1 MPSADA
7 SAPDAFRL
15 PRNVKPSRYRL
26 TLQPDLETFTFK
38 GEQTVDIEIVEPT
51 SSVALNA
58 AELEIGRAALRR
70 PPFDSPPEGGIGG
83 GNSPAQGGNGGGL
96 AALSISLDADA
107 ETVTLDFGETLA
119 PGPAQLDLEFTGV
132 LNDRLV
138 GFYRSEYQA
147 PNPETGESET
157 RYLATTQFEATDA
170 RRAFPCWDEPA
181 QKAVFDV
188 TLVFA
193 DGYQA
198 VSNTPIVE
206 EKILR
211 SAQNDNGSGQNDNGA
226 VQSDVGPGLKSVR
239 FAETPVMSTY
249 LLAFVVGDLAAVAAD
264 AADGTRVGVWTTRG
278 KENQAGFALD
288 TSVKLLGYFNE
299 YFGIPYPLPK
309 LDHIAI
315 PDFAAGAMENWGCV
329 TYRETA
335 LLVDPENSSAGTR
348 QRVAEVVAHEMA
360 HMWFGDLVTM
370 EWWDDL
376 WLNESFASWMGTKA
390 VDWLFPDW
398 EMWTQFVNMD
408 TNRALSLDGLKNS
421 HPIEQEVKNPAEV
434 SQLFDAISYSKG
446 ASVIRMLEQFLGPE
460 VFRGGLYRY
469 LSGNEYGNARTQDLW
484 AALEQESGQPVTA
497 IMDSWVMQMGYPV
510 LQVEAERS
518 ADDAQLSLS
527 QERFVYDRPEIAEL
541 DGDAP
546 PDIPDIEDAGEIWR
560 VPVTV
565 SAPGQ
570 VTASTVMEAREA
582 QLTIP
587 TGDWYKV
594 NADQTGFYRVNYSG
608 DDWRRLAPAISSREL
623 PATDRLG
630 IQNDAYALSRA
641 GLLPITQ
648 FLELAGSYSGETD
661 ASVWSDLASNLRDI
675 EQLIAAEPVRPAYQK
690 FGRELF
696 GPAARRAGWTPRP
709 GDGHLDS
716 LLRSTV
722 LGQAGSYNDPETL
735 AQATELFNSYLSDP
749 EAVHPDLR
757 GVVFSLAAQAP
768 TSDSERRATFD
779 RLWELEGRAT
789 LQEEKIRLLL
799 SMSRF
804 QDAGLLRE
812 TLERALSPRVRSQDT
827 ITVVSGVAAN
837 PVGREPAWEFIKDN
851 WAEFDRRYGGGGFG
865 LMRLVSVCSSFTT
878 EERRAD
884 VEGFFAE
891 HPAPA
896 AERTIRQALE
906 RIRLNIRWL
915 EQNLPALNA
924 WFGV

>member
-7 SAPDAFRL
+7 VVL
-15 PRNVKPSRYRL
+15 PRNVKPSKYRL
-26 TLQPDLETFTFK
+26 TLQPDLETFTFR

-51 SSVALNA
+51 ARITLNA
-58 AELEIGRAALRR
+58 AELEIGNATLHRNGSSSAAH
-70 PPFDSPPEGGIGG
+70 
-83 GNSPAQGGNGGGL
+83 
-96 AALSISLDADA
+96 SISLDAGA
-107 ETVTLDFGETLA
+107 ETATLDFGRTLS
-119 PGPAQLDLEFTGV
+119 PGKARLEMQFTGT

-138 GFYRSEYQA
+138 GFYRSEYQD
-147 PNPETGESET
+147 SEGQT

-188 TLVFA
+188 TLVF
-193 DGYQA
+193 DRLFQA
-198 VSNTPIVE
+198 VSNTPAVE
-206 EKILR
+206 ET
-211 SAQNDNGSGQNDNGA
+211 APA
-226 VQSDVGPGLKSVR
+226 PGLKSVR

-249 LLAFVVGDLAAVAAD
+249 LLAFVIGDLVSVEAD
-264 AADGTRVGVWTTRG
+264 AADGTRVGIWTTRG

-288 TSVKLLGYFNE
+288 TSVKLLGYFND
-299 YFGIPYPLPK
+299 YFSIPYPLPK

-390 VDWLFPDW
+390 VDWLFPEW

-446 ASVIRMLEQFLGPE
+446 GSVIRMLENFLGPE

-469 LSGNEYGNARTQDLW
+469 LKGHEYGNARTQDLW
-484 AALEQESGQPVTA
+484 QALEEESGRPVTS
-497 IMDSWVMQMGYPV
+497 IMDSWVKQTGYPV
-510 LQVEAERS
+510 LEVEADRRGEGV
-518 ADDAQLSLS
+518 QISLT
-527 QERFVYDRPEIAEL
+527 QERFVYDRLLGDEEPNPEV
-541 DGDAP
+541 
-546 PDIPDIEDAGEIWR
+546 WQ
-560 VPVTV
+560 VPVSV
-565 SAPGQ
+565 SAPGAAS
-570 VTASTVMEAREA
+570 ASTVMESKEA
-582 QLTIP
+582 ALTVP
-587 TGDWYKV
+587 SDSPANDWYKV
-594 NADQTGFYRVNYSG
+594 NAGQTGFFRVNYSG
-608 DDWRRLAPAISSREL
+608 DDWQRLSPAISALEL

-641 GLLPITQ
+641 GLLPVTQ
-648 FLELAGSYSGETD
+648 FLELASSYSGETD

-675 EQLIAAEPVRPAYQK
+675 EQLIAGEPVHPAYQR

-696 GPAARRAGWTPRP
+696 GPAARRAGWNPRP

-722 LGQAGSYNDPETL
+722 LGQSGSYNDPETL
-735 AQATELFNSYLSDP
+735 AQAADLFQRYLSD
-749 EAVHPDLR
+749 ADSVHPDLR
-757 GVVFSLAAQAP
+757 GVVFSLAAQAGG
-768 TSDSERRATFD
+768 RYTFD
-779 RLWELEGRAT
+779 QLWELESRAT

-799 SMSRF
+799 AMSRF
-804 QDAGLLRE
+804 QDTGLLNE

-827 ITVVSGVAAN
+827 ITVVAGVAAN
-837 PVGREPAWEFIKDN
+837 PAGREPAWDFVKNN

-865 LMRLVSVCSSFTT
+865 LMRLVSICNSFTT
-878 EERRAD
+878 AERMAD
-884 VEGFFAE
+884 VENFFAE
-891 HPAPA
+891 NPAPA

-906 RIRLNIRWL
+906 RMRLNIRWV
-915 EQNLPALNA
+915 EQNRPALNA

>member
-7 SAPDAFRL
+7 VVL
-15 PRNVKPSRYRL
+15 PASVKPKKYRL
-26 TLQPDLETFTFK
+26 TLQPDLNTFTFK

-51 SSVALNA
+51 ARIVLNA
-58 AELEIGRAALRR
+58 AELEISGVTLRR
-70 PPFDSPPEGGIGG
+70 
-83 GNSPAQGGNGGGL
+83 NG
-96 AALSISLDADA
+96 SETSTHSVSLDADT
-107 ETVTLDFGETLA
+107 ETVTLDFGRTLS
-119 PGPAQLDLEFTGV
+119 PGRAQLEMEFTGI

-138 GFYRSEYQA
+138 GFYRSEYQDT
-147 PNPETGESET
+147 EGQT
-157 RYLATTQFEATDA
+157 RHLATTQFEATDA

-188 TLVFA
+188 TLIFDDA
-193 DGYQA
+193 YQA

-206 EKILR
+206 E
-211 SAQNDNGSGQNDNGA
+211 SSPA
-226 VQSDVGPGLKSVR
+226 PGLRSVR
-239 FAETPVMSTY
+239 FGETPIMSTY
-249 LLAFVVGDLAAVAAD
+249 LLAFVVGDLVSVEAD
-264 AADGTRVGVWTTRG
+264 AADGTRVGIWTTRG

-315 PDFAAGAMENWGCV
+315 PDFAAGAMENWGAV

-390 VDWLFPDW
+390 VDWLFPEW

-446 ASVIRMLEQFLGPE
+446 GSVIRMLENFLGPE
-460 VFRGGLYRY
+460 VFQGGLYRY
-469 LSGNEYGNARTQDLW
+469 LKGHEYGNARTQDLW
-484 AALEQESGQPVTA
+484 EALEEESGLPVTN
-497 IMDSWVMQMGYPV
+497 IMDSWVKQTGYPV
-510 LQVEAERS
+510 LQVQAARS
-518 ADDAQLSLS
+518 EDEVQVSLS
-527 QERFVYDRPEIAEL
+527 QERFVYDRLLGEEEPNPEV
-541 DGDAP
+541 
-546 PDIPDIEDAGEIWR
+546 WQ

-565 SAPGQ
+565 SAPG
-570 VTASTVMEAREA
+570 ASSASMVMEAKEA
-582 QLTIP
+582 AVSLP
-587 TGDWYKV
+587 AASPANDWYKV
-594 NADQTGFYRVNYSG
+594 NADQTGFYRVNYTNE
-608 DDWRRLAPAISSREL
+608 DWQRLAPAIRSLEL

-675 EQLIAAEPVRPAYQK
+675 EQLIADEPVRPAYQR

-696 GPAARRAGWTPRP
+696 APAARRAGWTPRP
-709 GDGHLDS
+709 DDGHLDS

-722 LGQAGSYNDPETL
+722 LGQSGTYNDPETL
-735 AQATELFNSYLSDP
+735 AQATDLFQRYLSDP
-749 EAVHPDLR
+749 DAVHPDLR
-757 GVVFSLAAQAP
+757 GVVFSLAAQAG
-768 TSDSERRATFD
+768 DRATYD
-779 RLWELEGRAT
+779 QLWELEERAS

-799 SMSRF
+799 AMSRF
-804 QDAGLLRE
+804 QDVELLND
-812 TLERALSPRVRSQDT
+812 TLERALSSRVRSQDT
-827 ITVVSGVAAN
+827 ITVVAGVAAN
-837 PVGREPAWEFIKDN
+837 PAGREPAWEFVKSN

-865 LMRLVSVCSSFTT
+865 LMRLVSIVNSFTT
-878 EERRAD
+878 EERMAD
-884 VEGFFAE
+884 VERFFADN
-891 HPAPA
+891 PAPA

-906 RIRLNIRWL
+906 RMRLNIRWL
-915 EQNLPALNA
+915 EQNRQALNA
-924 WFGV
+924 WFGL

>member
-7 SAPDAFRL
+7 VVL
-15 PRNVKPSRYRL
+15 PANVKPTKYRM
-26 TLQPDLETFTFK
+26 TLQPDLGSFTFT
-38 GEQTVDIEIVEPT
+38 GEQTIDIDIVVPT
-51 SSVALNA
+51 ARIMLNA
-58 AELEIGRAALRR
+58 AELEISEVTLRR
-70 PPFDSPPEGGIGG
+70 
-83 GNSPAQGGNGGGL
+83 NG
-96 AALSISLDADA
+96 ALMPVRSVSMDEES
-107 ETVTLDFGETLA
+107 ETATLDFGETLA
-119 PGPAQLDLEFTGV
+119 QGLAQIDMKFTGI

-138 GFYRSEYQA
+138 GFYRSEYQD
-147 PNPETGESET
+147 TQGQT
-157 RYLATTQFEATDA
+157 RHLATTQFEATDA

-188 TLVFA
+188 TLVF
-193 DGYQA
+193 DDSLEA
-198 VSNTPIVE
+198 VSNTPVVE
-206 EKILR
+206 ESR
-211 SAQNDNGSGQNDNGA
+211 PA
-226 VQSDVGPGLKSVR
+226 PGLRSVR
-239 FAETPVMSTY
+239 FGETPVMSTY
-249 LLAFVVGDLAAVAAD
+249 LLAFVVGDIVSVEAD
-264 AADGTRVGVWTTRG
+264 AADGTTVGVWTTRG

-288 TSVKLLGYFNE
+288 TSVKLLGYFND

-446 ASVIRMLEQFLGPE
+446 GSVIRMLENFLGPE
-460 VFRGGLYRY
+460 VFQGGLYRY
-469 LSGNEYGNARTQDLW
+469 LKGHEYGNARTQDLW
-484 AALEQESGQPVTA
+484 AALEEESGLPVTS
-497 IMDSWVMQMGYPV
+497 IMDSWVKQTGYPV
-510 LQVEAERS
+510 LQIEADRR
-518 ADDAQLSLS
+518 ADGVQVSLS
-527 QERFVYDRPEIAEL
+527 QERFVYDRLLGEEPNPEV
-541 DGDAP
+541 
-546 PDIPDIEDAGEIWR
+546 WQ
-560 VPVTV
+560 VPVSV
-565 SAPGQ
+565 SAPG
-570 VTASTVMEAREA
+570 VASASTVMDTREA
-582 QLTIP
+582 VITLP
-587 TGDWYKV
+587 AASPSEDWYKV
-594 NADQTGFYRVNYSG
+594 NADQTGFFRVNYSTE
-608 DDWRRLAPAISSREL
+608 DWQRLAPAISALEL

-641 GLLPITQ
+641 GLLPVTQ
-648 FLELAGSYSGETD
+648 FLELAGSYAGETD

-675 EQLIAAEPVRPAYQK
+675 EQLISGEAVHPTYRR

-696 GPAARRAGWTPRP
+696 GPAARRAGWTPLP
-709 GDGHLDS
+709 EDGHLDS

-722 LGQAGSYNDPETL
+722 LGQSGSYGDEETL
-735 AQATELFNSYLSDP
+735 AQASDLFRQYLENP

-757 GVVFSLAAQAP
+757 GIVFSLAAQAG
-768 TSDSERRATFD
+768 D
-779 RLWELEGRAT
+779 RTTYDQLWELEERT
-789 LQEEKIRLLL
+789 SLQEEKIRLLL
-799 SMSRF
+799 AMSRF
-804 QDAGLLRE
+804 QDVGLLNG
-812 TLERALSPRVRSQDT
+812 TLESSLSARVRSQDT

-837 PVGREPAWEFIKDN
+837 PVGRETAWEFVKSN

-865 LMRLVSVCSSFTT
+865 LMRLVSTVNSFTT
-878 EERRAD
+878 EEQMAD
-884 VEGFFAE
+884 VETFFTDN
-891 HPAPA
+891 PAPA

-906 RIRLNIRWL
+906 RMRLNIRWL
-915 EQNLPALNA
+915 EQNRSALNA
-924 WFGV
+924 WFGL

>member
-1 MPSADA
+1 MPSAEA
-7 SAPDAFRL
+7 AVL
-15 PRNVKPSRYRL
+15 PANVKPSKYKM
-26 TLQPDLETFTFK
+26 TLQPDLKTFTFK
-38 GEQTVDIEIVEPT
+38 GEQTIDIDIVVPT
-51 SSVALNA
+51 ARVMLNA
-58 AELEIGRAALRR
+58 AELEISEVSLRR
-70 PPFDSPPEGGIGG
+70 
-83 GNSPAQGGNGGGL
+83 NGASTPL
-96 AALSISLDADA
+96 RSISADEGT

-119 PGPAQLDLEFTGV
+119 QGPAQLYMRFSGI

-138 GFYRSEYQA
+138 GFYRSEYQDTA
-147 PNPETGESET
+147 GQTQF
-157 RYLATTQFEATDA
+157 LATTQFEATDA

-181 QKAVFDV
+181 QKAVFDA
-188 TLVFA
+188 TLVF
-193 DGYQA
+193 DDSLQA

-206 EKILR
+206 E
-211 SAQNDNGSGQNDNGA
+211 SCP
-226 VQSDVGPGLKSVR
+226 VPGLKSVR
-239 FAETPVMSTY
+239 FGETPVMSTY
-249 LLAFVVGDLAAVAAD
+249 LLAFVVGDVVSVEAKAAN
-264 AADGTRVGVWTTRG
+264 GTTVGVWTTRG

-315 PDFAAGAMENWGCV
+315 PDFAAGAMENWGCI

-335 LLVDPENSSAGTR
+335 LLVDPDNSSAGTR

-446 ASVIRMLEQFLGPE
+446 GSVLRMLENFLTPD
-460 VFRGGLYRY
+460 VFQKGLYRY
-469 LSGNEYGNARTQDLW
+469 LKANEYGNARTQDLW
-484 AALEQESGQPVTA
+484 AALEEESGLPVTR
-497 IMDSWVMQMGYPV
+497 IMDSWVKQTGYPV
-510 LQVEAERS
+510 LQIEADRRG
-518 ADDAQLSLS
+518 DGVKVSLS
-527 QERFVYDRPEIAEL
+527 QERFVYDHL
-541 DGDAP
+541 L
-546 PDIPDIEDAGEIWR
+546 GEEEPNPVVWQ
-560 VPVTV
+560 VPVSV
-565 SAPGQ
+565 SAPGAAS
-570 VTASTVMEAREA
+570 ASTVMESKEA
-582 QLTIP
+582 VIMIP
-587 TGDWYKV
+587 APSPYDDWYKV
-594 NADQTGFYRVNYSG
+594 NVDQTGFFRVNYSSE
-608 DDWRRLAPAISSREL
+608 DWQRLAPAINAREL

-641 GLLPITQ
+641 GLLPVTQ
-648 FLELAGSYSGETD
+648 FLELAGSYAGETD

-675 EQLIAAEPVRPAYQK
+675 EQLIAGEPVHPSYQS

-709 GDGHLDS
+709 EDGHLDS

-722 LGQAGSYNDPETL
+722 LGQAGSYGDDETL
-735 AQATELFNSYLSDP
+735 SQASDLFRQYLENP

-757 GVVFSLAAQAP
+757 GIVFSLAAQAG
-768 TSDSERRATFD
+768 D
-779 RLWELEGRAT
+779 RTTYGQLWELEERT
-789 LQEEKIRLLL
+789 NMQEEKIRLLL
-799 SMSRF
+799 AMSRF
-804 QDAGLLRE
+804 QDAGLLNE
-812 TLERALSPRVRSQDT
+812 TLESSLSPRVRSQDT
-827 ITVVSGVAAN
+827 ITVIAGVAAN
-837 PVGREPAWEFIKDN
+837 PTGREPAWEFVKNN

-865 LMRLVSVCSSFTT
+865 LMRLVSIVNSFST
-878 EERRAD
+878 EERKAE
-884 VEGFFAE
+884 VETFFTE
-891 HPAPA
+891 NPAPA

-906 RIRLNIRWL
+906 RMSLNIRWL
-915 EQNLPALNA
+915 EQNRTALNS

>member
-7 SAPDAFRL
+7 VVL
-15 PRNVKPSRYRL
+15 PASVKPNKYRL
-26 TLQPDLETFTFK
+26 TLQPDLNTFTFK

-51 SSVALNA
+51 ARIVLNA
-58 AELEIGRAALRR
+58 AELEISGVTLRR
-70 PPFDSPPEGGIGG
+70 NGSETSTHSVSP
-83 GNSPAQGGNGGGL
+83 
-96 AALSISLDADA
+96 DADT
-107 ETVTLDFGETLA
+107 ETVTLDFGRTLS
-119 PGPAQLDLEFTGV
+119 PGRAQLEMEFTGI

-138 GFYRSEYQA
+138 GFYRSEYQDA
-147 PNPETGESET
+147 EGQT
-157 RYLATTQFEATDA
+157 RHLATTQFEATDA

-188 TLVFA
+188 TLIFDDA
-193 DGYQA
+193 YQA

-206 EKILR
+206 EN
-211 SAQNDNGSGQNDNGA
+211 SPA
-226 VQSDVGPGLKSVR
+226 PGLRSVR
-239 FAETPVMSTY
+239 FGETPIMSTY
-249 LLAFVVGDLAAVAAD
+249 LLAFVVGDLVSVEAD
-264 AADGTRVGVWTTRG
+264 AADGTRVGIWTTRG

-315 PDFAAGAMENWGCV
+315 PDFAAGAMENWGAV

-390 VDWLFPDW
+390 VDWLFPEW

-446 ASVIRMLEQFLGPE
+446 GSVIRMLENFLGPE
-460 VFRGGLYRY
+460 VFQGGLYRY
-469 LSGNEYGNARTQDLW
+469 LKGHEYGNARTQDLW
-484 AALEQESGQPVTA
+484 EALEEESGLPVTN
-497 IMDSWVMQMGYPV
+497 IMDSWVKQTGYPV
-510 LQVEAERS
+510 LQVQATRS
-518 ADDAQLSLS
+518 EDEVQVSLS
-527 QERFVYDRPEIAEL
+527 QERFVYDLLLGEEEPNPEV
-541 DGDAP
+541 
-546 PDIPDIEDAGEIWR
+546 WQ

-565 SAPGQ
+565 SAPG
-570 VTASTVMEAREA
+570 ASSASMVMEAKEA
-582 QLTIP
+582 AVSLP
-587 TGDWYKV
+587 AASPANDWYKV
-594 NADQTGFYRVNYSG
+594 NADQTGFYRVNYTNE
-608 DDWRRLAPAISSREL
+608 DWQRLAPAIRSLEL

-675 EQLIAAEPVRPAYQK
+675 EQLIADEPVRPAYQR

-696 GPAARRAGWTPRP
+696 APAARRAGWTPRP
-709 GDGHLDS
+709 DEGHLDS

-722 LGQAGSYNDPETL
+722 LGQSGTYNDPETL
-735 AQATELFNSYLSDP
+735 AQATDLFQRYLSDP
-749 EAVHPDLR
+749 DAVHPDLR
-757 GVVFSLAAQAP
+757 GVVFSLAAQAG
-768 TSDSERRATFD
+768 D
-779 RLWELEGRAT
+779 RTTYDQLWELEERAS

-799 SMSRF
+799 AMSRF
-804 QDAGLLRE
+804 QDVELLKD
-812 TLERALSPRVRSQDT
+812 TLERALSSRVRSQDT
-827 ITVVSGVAAN
+827 ITVVAGVAAN
-837 PVGREPAWEFIKDN
+837 PAGREPAWEFVKSN

-865 LMRLVSVCSSFTT
+865 LMRLVSIVNSFTT
-878 EERRAD
+878 EERMAD
-884 VEGFFAE
+884 VERFFADN
-891 HPAPA
+891 PAPA

-906 RIRLNIRWL
+906 RMRLNIRWL
-915 EQNLPALNA
+915 EQNRQALNA
-924 WFGV
+924 WFGL